1 MASLGLSD
9 LPHVL
14 AMLNGASLVL
24 MTAGYINIRQGR
36 KGAHRGFM
44 AGALGVSVAFMA
56 VYLTYH
62 FSGGVARFG
71 GEGAVRIVYF
81 AILISHIVLAAV
93 IAVLV
98 PVTAVLAFRGR
109 FDQHRRFARRT
120 LPVWFYVAASGLVVY
135 TMTVHLF
142 PYSDT
147 GGLP

>member
-1 MASLGLSD
+1 MNERNGARDRGEEQVGLGRCSGGCGGVYVWRHFLAAFRVMASLGLSD

-44 AGALGVSVAFMA
+44 AGALGVSVAFMV

-81 AILISHIVLAAV
+81 GILISHIVLAAV

-98 PVTAVLAFRGR
+98 PVTAVLAFRHAEAG
-109 FDQHRRFARRT
+109 
-120 LPVWFYVAASGLVVY
+120 
-135 TMTVHLF
+135 
-142 PYSDT
+142 
-147 GGLP
+147 